1 MAKKKKEKNNRVG
14 AAAAK
19 VRAKPSAKRV
29 ADRKVNVKAR
39 AKKGSATYGSVRA
52 RGTGK

>member
-1 MAKKKKEKNNRVG
+1 MAKKKKENNKRVG

-29 ADRKVNVKAR
+29 ADRKINVKAR
-39 AKKGSATYGSVRA
+39 ARKGTATYGSIRA

>member
-14 AAAAK
+14 AAAK